1 MKPEEASVGMRV
13 RVKKAYRKPQ
23 LRGAVGT
30 IVQSYGHPD
39 CVALEVRLAD
49 GSSQLFWDHELE
61 EVEEP
66 SVRSR
71 ARPLFRLRR

>member
-1 MKPEEASVGMRV
+1 MNSEGASVGMRV
-13 RVKKAYRKPQ
+13 RVKNAYRKPE

-39 CVALEVRLAD
+39 CVALEVRLED
-49 GSSQLFWDHELE
+49 GSSQLFWRHELE
-61 EVEEP
+61 GAEAP

-71 ARPLFRLRR
+71 ARPLFRFRR

>member
-1 MKPEEASVGMRV
+1 MKSEGASVGMRV
-13 RVKKAYRKPQ
+13 RVKKAYRKPK

-39 CVALEVRLAD
+39 CLALEVRLEG
-49 GSSQLFWDHELE
+49 GSSQLFWHHELE
-61 EVEEP
+61 EAGEP